1 VMALGQHAAASA
13 GRGVGQRIAAST
25 GRLAQRERVLGAG
38 RRFANVLH
46 YWRLSLF
53 KRRCRYCSRHDS

>member
-1 VMALGQHAAASA
+1 MALGQHAAASA

-38 RRFANVLH
+38 RGGAALCECTPLLEIVTIQEEM
-46 YWRLSLF
+46 
-53 KRRCRYCSRHDS
+53 